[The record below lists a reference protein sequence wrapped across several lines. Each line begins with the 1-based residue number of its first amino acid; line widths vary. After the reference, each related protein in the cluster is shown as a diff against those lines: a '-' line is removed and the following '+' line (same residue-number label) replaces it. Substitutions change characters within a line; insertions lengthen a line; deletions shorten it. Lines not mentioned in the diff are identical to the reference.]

1 MQQINQHVNNK
12 VNEIM
17 RDVDQKLDV
26 DNKQDEQHEAL
37 RGEMDSI
44 KNEMQEVLQNKINE
58 NHALI
63 EESAKRMDALIKEA
77 NQLWT
82 FF

>member
-1 MQQINQHVNNK
+1 MEAIKQEMN
-12 VNEIM
+12 
-17 RDVDQKLDV
+17 DVLT
-26 DNKQDEQHEAL
+26 A
-37 RGEMDSI
+37 
-44 KNEMQEVLQNKINE
+44 KINE

-63 EESAKRMDALIKEA
+63 EESARRMDALIKEA

>member
-1 MQQINQHVNNK
+1 MK
-12 VNEIM
+12 NEINN
-17 RDVDQKLDV
+17 VI
-26 DNKQDEQHEAL
+26 E
-37 RGEMDSI
+37 G
-44 KNEMQEVLQNKINE
+44 KIQE
-58 NHALI
+58 NHNMI